1 MSDTLVHYGVKGMRK
16 GTRKSREERN
26 AERRAKYE
34 AKLKAKYGD
43 HDIATIENYLKKRK
57 AHAEKVKNWRLANQ
71 RNRQLTATERREK
84 YYGELDRGK
93 LGKTYSTD
101 ATLAEAARKFY
112 KKGHNKRMGHSELMH
127 YGVKGMKWG
136 VRRRARRD
144 AKEFTQAKM
153 YYGEG
158 AGNRRKL
165 IKATVKARS
174 KDPFYKSEF
183 DKAVANTD
191 MSKRASQARRQRGR
205 KNARNTTGKTVRG
218 IGNIATGN
226 VSRAGG
232 ALALGYLGYQAAKRT
247 GHAPSEA
254 ELLRKAARGA
264 RRIKRVV
271 QHDDVLA
278 HYGIKGMR
286 WGVRKQRIK
295 DAKRWTSKKQAKIDG
310 MSDDQLKKVNNRLRL
325 EKEYKQLTQSKLEKY
340 RKRAGKAVEE
350 AAFNTLQTA
359 LQKGLK
365 KAASQGGSAAV
376 KGAKRFKHS
385 ETRMSDNIFF
395 IDEDEVLAHFGV
407 KGMKWGVRK
416 QRPSGGAGPS
426 KKRKGLSRKQKAAIA
441 GVLGTAAAAGAGY
454 YLHKSGNGKKI
465 AALAKKQGAAAKKFA
480 QGKGR
485 NLGAQ
490 ARVKAAQAKRFAKAQ
505 SANAKGAAEKLKTTK
520 AGKYAEATRL
530 GVNAAKFKAG
540 TAARSAGYKAKNQ
553 AWKAGNRA
561 RKAAT
566 GGVGGTKAAVGSA
579 ARAAKSKFGKKAP
592 SKALSTV
599 VRSGGVGRRKLA
611 VSGTKVVGGGDR
623 ALAKNLAKIGAVGVG
638 AHATGVAVAGRAAAK
653 AAKRKRAQKRR

>member
-1 MSDTLVHYGVKGMRK
+1 MSDQLMHYGVKGMRR

-43 HDIATIENYLKKRK
+43 NDIGKIETYLKIRK
-57 AHAEKVKNWRLANQ
+57 EHAEKVKKWRQANQ

-112 KKGHNKRMGHSELMH
+112 KKGHNKRMSHSELMH
-127 YGVKGMKWG
+127 FGVKGMKWG
-136 VRRRARRD
+136 VR
-144 AKEFTQAKM
+144 K
-153 YYGEG
+153 
-158 AGNRRKL
+158 
-165 IKATVKARS
+165 
-174 KDPFYKSEF
+174 P
-183 DKAVANTD
+183 
-191 MSKRASQARRQRGR
+191 
-205 KNARNTTGKTVRG
+205 
-218 IGNIATGN
+218 
-226 VSRAGG
+226 
-232 ALALGYLGYQAAKRT
+232 
-247 GHAPSEA
+247 
-254 ELLRKAARGA
+254 
-264 RRIKRVV
+264 RIKN
-271 QHDDVLA
+271 
-278 HYGIKGMR
+278 
-286 WGVRKQRIK
+286 
-295 DAKRWTSKKQAKIDG
+295 SKKWSSSKQAKIDG
-310 MSDDQLKKVNNRLRL
+310 MSDDQLRRINNRIRL
-325 EKEYKQLTQSKLEKY
+325 EKEYRQLTQTRVERY
-340 RKRAGKAVEE
+340 RNKAGKAAEE
-350 AAFNTLQTA
+350 AVFNTLQNV
-359 LQKGLK
+359 LQKGIK
-365 KAASQGGSAAV
+365 NAASKGGSAAL

-395 IDEDEVLAHFGV
+395 IDEDEVLAHHGV

-490 ARVKAAQAKRFAKAQ
+490 ARVKAAQSKRFAKAQ
-505 SANAKGAAEKLKTTK
+505 SANVKGAAEKLKTTK

-530 GVNAAKFKAG
+530 GANAAKFKAG
-540 TAARSAGYKAKNQ
+540 AAARSAGYKAKNQ
-553 AWKAGNRA
+553 AWKAGNSA
-561 RKAAT
+561 RNAAK
-566 GGVGGTKAAVGSA
+566 GGASGVKSAAGSA

-592 SKALSTV
+592 SKALSTA

-611 VSGTKVVGGGDR
+611 VSGTKVVGRGDKT
-623 ALAKNLAKIGAVGVG
+623 LAKNLAKIGAVGIG
-638 AHATGVAVAGRAAAK
+638 AHATGVVAGRAAAK
-653 AAKRKRAQKRR
+653 AAGKKIESTGKRRRAQKRR